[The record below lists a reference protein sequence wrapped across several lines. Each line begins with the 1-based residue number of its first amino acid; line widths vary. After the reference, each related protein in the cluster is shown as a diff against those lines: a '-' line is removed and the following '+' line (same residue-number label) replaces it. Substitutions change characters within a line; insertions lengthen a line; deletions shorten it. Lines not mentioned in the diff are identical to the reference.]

1 MTNEELLKRITFKEV
16 SEIKKDLIK
25 KDLRDKLEMC
35 LFKNGFG
42 YRMARIQFKDE
53 NLNINQVYNVEFRL
67 TFMQLVG
74 LDTNAMKRLA
84 KVLNEMSEEIEAV
97 NNEWKGYTFVF

>member
-1 MTNEELLKRITFKEV
+1 MTNEELLHRITFKEV
-16 SEIKKDLIK
+16 SEIK

-42 YRMARIQFKDE
+42 YRIARIQIKDE

-67 TFMQLVG
+67 TFMQFVG
-74 LDTNAMKRLA
+74 LDANAMQRLA
-84 KVLNEMSEEIEAV
+84 KVLNEMSKEIEAV
-97 NNEWKGYTFVF
+97 NKEWKGYTFVF

>member
-16 SEIKKDLIK
+16 SEIKKG
-25 KDLRDKLEMC
+25 LRDKLEMC

-42 YRMARIQFKDE
+42 YRIARIQFKDE

-74 LDTNAMKRLA
+74 LDTDAMKRLA
-84 KVLNEMSEEIEAV
+84 KVLNEMSKEVEAV
-97 NNEWKGYTFVF
+97 NNEWKGYTFIF